1 MWTNCKWLID
11 RFDHLHQRLGLK
23 QSGGWIRR
31 VEQVVQAVEATIKAN
46 PSPNAGELLPCPFCG
61 TPSPTKEA
69 DSGYPGQVMVVCS
82 NARCRATMHEAWE
95 HATAEENWN
104 QRVVQILVAG
114 RAAAKPAGDAER
126 RDSAYC
132 PNCGGKMHGDGYTT
146 VRHCEEVEGTLEIEP
161 DAATVYCATGQVVLV
176 ALEDDQLVLH
186 KDGEWA
192 DSLVVPRPFAL
203 AFWERYKL
211 QHLPSRDAWQD
222 ELREF
227 LDKYPPHDEG
237 D

>member
-1 MWTNCKWLID
+1 MKTSDKQNVTAEPGASPPKHSSADQMWTNCKWLID

-114 RAAAKPAGDAER
+114 QAEQPS
-126 RDSAYC
+126 SA
-132 PNCGGKMHGDGYTT
+132 
-146 VRHCEEVEGTLEIEP
+146 
-161 DAATVYCATGQVVLV
+161 GQVVLV

-203 AFWERYKL
+203 DFWERYKL